1 MKPQALNLESE
12 IFDDFREKLD
22 RAITVAMR
30 NMVSKGIM
38 TGSVT
43 GKIKIE
49 LDTEIM
55 EDGEM
60 IYKPKIEP
68 VIDIKIGAKGKIEC
82 GQQAGFLMKPD
93 GGGGFVIGTD
103 QISMDEL
110 MDESRGA

>member
-22 RAITVAMR
+22 RAITVAIR
-30 NMVSKGIM
+30 NMVSKGIL

-43 GKIKIE
+43 GKIRIE
-49 LDTEIM
+49 LRETVT
-55 EDGEM
+55 EDGETV
-60 IYKPKIEP
+60 YAPRIEP
-68 VIDIKIGAKGKIEC
+68 VIDIRIDAKGKIEC
-82 GQQAGFLMKPD
+82 GLQDGFLMKPD
-93 GGGGFVIGTD
+93 GAEGFVIGTD